1 MSVTT
6 SLKAILGELTG
17 NAQLIEEAGLAGL
30 IEEIERTGHI
40 FFAGSGRS
48 GLAIRGFANRLLHLG
63 RSVSM
68 VGDISSPHSRPGDLL
83 IIGSG
88 SGETESLVALARKA
102 QRSGVRI
109 GLITMDAGSTIGQL
123 ADAVVVLPG
132 ASPKLKTASAIT
144 SIQPMGSAFEQ
155 LAFLTYD
162 ALVLELMERT
172 GQATDDMFPR
182 HADLE

>member
-63 RSVSM
+63 KSVSM

-88 SGETESLVALARKA
+88 LIDLGAPRCARSRWEGLAPI
-102 QRSGVRI
+102 GI
-109 GLITMDAGSTIGQL
+109 GLWLLVNTRQLFGMDWRSSWPILLLVIG
-123 ADAVVVLPG
+123 
-132 ASPKLKTASAIT
+132 
-144 SIQPMGSAFEQ
+144 
-155 LAFLTYD
+155 
-162 ALVLELMERT
+162 ALVVARGLGLREGRRERR
-172 GQATDDMFPR
+172 GGGARRAVRGRGAERGSPFRGGPGGCF
-182 HADLE
+182 LF

>member
-30 IEEIERTGHI
+30 IEEIERAGHI